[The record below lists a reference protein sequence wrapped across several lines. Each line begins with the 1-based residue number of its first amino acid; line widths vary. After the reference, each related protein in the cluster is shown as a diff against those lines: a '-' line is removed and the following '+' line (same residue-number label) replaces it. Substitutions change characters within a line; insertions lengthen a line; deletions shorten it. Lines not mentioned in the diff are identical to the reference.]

1 MRYRAV
7 VRRWAKHPNRSCVYT
22 VSMDSVCGGAE
33 SDKRM
38 IITCPHCHA
47 ALDIADKQIG
57 ERVHHARCNNWSMV
71 GQHAD
76 GTLYGVKVQPP
87 ITMPARQRTQR

>member
-1 MRYRAV
+1 MLYAPSYDDGSSIRIARV
-7 VRRWAKHPNRSCVYT
+7 SGT

-33 SDKRM
+33 SEKRM

-76 GTLYGVKVQPP
+76 GS
-87 ITMPARQRTQR
+87 PARVVGRSKRTGRSCTHEGR